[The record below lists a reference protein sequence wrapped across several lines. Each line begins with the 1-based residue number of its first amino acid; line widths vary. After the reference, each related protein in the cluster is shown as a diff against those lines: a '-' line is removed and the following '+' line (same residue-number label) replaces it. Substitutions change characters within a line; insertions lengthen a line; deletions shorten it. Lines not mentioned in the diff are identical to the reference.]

1 MKFERGVVIAEKL
14 PANTE
19 MIGEA
24 MPLLADASNKPIRD
38 FLDTHG
44 EHLKK
49 ALVEKVLCGQK

>member
-1 MKFERGVVIAEKL
+1 MKFERGVVIAERL

-19 MIGEA
+19 MIGEE
-24 MPLLADASNKPIRD
+24 MPLLADASNNHIRD